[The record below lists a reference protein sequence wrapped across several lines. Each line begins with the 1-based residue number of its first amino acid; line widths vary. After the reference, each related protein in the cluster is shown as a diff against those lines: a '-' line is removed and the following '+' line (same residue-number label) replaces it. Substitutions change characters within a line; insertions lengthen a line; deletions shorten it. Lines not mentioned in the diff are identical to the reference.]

1 MCDHIMI
8 IAHGKLVAS
17 DSPEELQKQM
27 SGSLQLKLSV
37 KGTMEQL
44 QEALKDLPEIENV
57 KISEDSP
64 STVDITAKEGSDI
77 REALF
82 YRMVKADLPILQLE
96 ATKKSLEDIFLELT
110 EDVAPAENRKRRLFG
125 GKKEEKEEC

>member
-1 MCDHIMI
+1 M
-8 IAHGKLVAS
+8 
-17 DSPEELQKQM
+17 
-27 SGSLQLKLSV
+27 
-37 KGTMEQL
+37 
-44 QEALKDLPEIENV
+44 
-57 KISEDSP
+57 
-64 STVDITAKEGSDI
+64 
-77 REALF
+77 F

>member
-1 MCDHIMI
+1 
-8 IAHGKLVAS
+8 
-17 DSPEELQKQM
+17 
-27 SGSLQLKLSV
+27 
-37 KGTMEQL
+37 MEQL